1 MKKQTAVEWFIEQ
14 LTKNPLPQSK
24 DEFIDGDLVDIINEA
39 KEMEAKQ
46 RQEDKL
52 TGMKEANELRLAQE
66 KQMENLLNQNR
77 MKTAVEQFLD
87 AIKNQISLSN
97 EHLEMIES
105 YASQAKEI
113 EKLQIIDAI
122 LEKAKEME
130 KQQIMGQKYTER
142 QLDDAISF
150 GITNGRKGDVT
161 ITDID
166 NFINSLNKQD

>member
-24 DEFIDGDLVDIINEA
+24 DEFIDGDLVDIINKA

-105 YASQAKEI
+105 YASQAKE
-113 EKLQIIDAI
+113 
-122 LEKAKEME
+122 ME
-130 KQQIMGQKYTER
+130 KQQIMGRKYTER
-142 QLDDAISF
+142 QLDDAISY
-150 GITNGRKGDVT
+150 GINNGRKGDVT
-161 ITDID
+161 ITNID